1 MIEVIL
7 NILYIAACFVLIMF
21 VLLQPSKSDAS
32 GVFGGGGANSTAFG
46 PRGTQTVLAKVTITA
61 AIVFF
66 SIAFL
71 FSIPGLFG
79 KKSLGKSVG
88 PAETQPAP
96 PPASPP
102 ATDQSAPAG
111 APTGSTGQP
120 AANVNANSN
129 TKPVTST
136 NSNSAAANSAVK
148 NANSGAAG
156 ASNATA
162 AGAGKKDQSAAPKNE
177 PVKK

>member
-1 MIEVIL
+1 MIEIIL
-7 NILYIAACFVLIMF
+7 NILYIIACFVLIMF

-32 GVFGGGGANSTAFG
+32 GVFGGGANSTAFG

-79 KKSLGKSVG
+79 KKSLGRGVG

-96 PPASPP
+96 VTPPPAELPATTPP
-102 ATDQSAPAG
+102 ANTNAA
-111 APTGSTGQP
+111 GQP
-120 AANVNANSN
+120 AAAN
-129 TKPVTST
+129 T
-136 NSNSAAANSAVK
+136 NSNKKPGNANAAAADGANK
-148 NANSGAAG
+148 NAIP
-156 ASNATA
+156 
-162 AGAGKKDQSAAPKNE
+162 KKE
-177 PVKK
+177 PGRN